1 MGKQTYEKMV
11 PQDSQNRKNIRKI
24 LGNGSSDGFR
34 FKGTYKNLM
43 FEEEKSQR

>member
-11 PQDSQNRKNIRKI
+11 PYDSLNRKNIRKI
-24 LGNGSSDGFR
+24 LGKGSSDGSR
-34 FKGTYKNLM
+34 FKRKSY